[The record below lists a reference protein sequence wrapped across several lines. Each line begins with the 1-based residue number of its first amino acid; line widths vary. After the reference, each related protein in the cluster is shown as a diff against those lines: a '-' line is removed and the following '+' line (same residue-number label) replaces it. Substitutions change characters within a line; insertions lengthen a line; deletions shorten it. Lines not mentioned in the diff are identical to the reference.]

1 MNPKFRFV
9 YLLLGF
15 VGLGLLIY
23 QVMSTLPDIN
33 PISVLIITVP
43 DMLFFFLAYKTYPV
57 ESSEPETQRASVN

>member
-15 VGLGLLIY
+15 VGLGFLIY

-57 ESSEPETQRASVN
+57 ESSERETQPASVN